1 MLSIRFKFSF
11 AMAVAGLFS
20 ALLGS
25 WAQTAQLQE
34 KAPRLGASELA
45 ATAADAP
52 AGGVTVTYQN
62 GKLMIEARNATLTA
76 VLEAVSARI
85 GASLDIP
92 PGTDERR
99 SGIFG
104 PGSVRYVLT
113 SFLQRSHF
121 NYVLAG
127 SPDDPRGVTQILVF
141 PRVQVAVAPKEENNA
156 AQHPDTN
163 QNTVQSPVAD
173 VKPMP
178 PAATQPKKPDSQGK
192 ENKDDDIKT
201 AMDSLQTVLSGGNSD
216 SGDLERSALEA
227 LGRAA
232 LANKAKLD
240 AETTVPSDQTPIRLS
255 DAQLQRR
262 LAEHANGLP
271 HRHGRGR

>member
-1 MLSIRFKFSF
+1 MLSIRFKFAF
-11 AMAVAGLFS
+11 VMAVAGVFS
-20 ALLGS
+20 APLGS

-62 GKLMIEARNATLTA
+62 GELMIEARNTTLTA
-76 VLEAVSARI
+76 VLQAVSVRI

-104 PGSVRYVLT
+104 PGGVRDVLT
-113 SFLQRSHF
+113 SVLQGSHF

-141 PRVQVAVAPKEENNA
+141 PRVRTAVAAKKENSA
-156 AQHPDTN
+156 TQHPDTN
-163 QNTVQSPVAD
+163 QNAVQSPIAD

-178 PAATQPKKPDSQGK
+178 PVSATQPKKPDSQGK
-192 ENKDDDIKT
+192 ENKDDDMKT
-201 AMDSLQTVLSGGNSD
+201 AMDSLQTVFSSGNSV
-216 SGDLERSALEA
+216 SGDLEQSALAA

-240 AETTVPSDQTPIRLS
+240 AEKTAPSDQTPIGLS
-255 DAQLQRR
+255 DAQLQRV
-262 LAEHANGLP
+262 AEHPNGLA
-271 HRHGRGR
+271 HRHRRGR